1 MNENIE
7 FKIRHLEMIQ
17 GLISRMASNSFMLKG
32 WAITLVAGVF
42 ALSAKDANSL
52 YFLIAYVPII
62 LFWFLD
68 SHYLQMERQFKVLY
82 KAVANNDKCDTQFK
96 LERPKANWAEETCY
110 LQSLISRTEELF
122 YIPTAL
128 LITLVVVLSR
138 SLLS

>member
-42 ALSAKDANSL
+42 ALSAKDTNSL

-82 KAVANNDKCDTQFK
+82 KSVANNDECDTQFK
-96 LERPKANWAEETCY
+96 MERPKADLAQGTCY
-110 LQSLISRTEELF
+110 TQSLMSRTEALF

-128 LITLVVVLSR
+128 LITIVIVLANT
-138 SLLS
+138 L